1 MMLEDTQYK
10 LAVVES
16 KLHKLRHEKEHKIT
30 DLEEM
35 VCTYV
40 SISLLHVCILH

>member
-10 LAVVES
+10 LAVLES

-30 DLEEM
+30 DLEET
-35 VCTYV
+35 VRTYI
-40 SISLLHVCILH
+40 SISLLHVRIQH